1 MAEEPNNDVNEE
13 TQAEET
19 PAAEAP
25 AEETAPAA
33 ADDSAPAGAEPAE
46 PAEVLSP
53 TERRKRRRSQKIRR
67 PKLTG
72 TPEEKAQQRA
82 KIRAKKAA
90 QRRAYRLKQ
99 REAHKAAGPREGT
112 PATVTEPGVK
122 KTQQG
127 TVVSSKNDKTI
138 VVAIEVAEAHRIY
151 KKVVRHTR
159 KLTAHDAT
167 NDANEGDVVRVVESR
182 PLSRTK
188 RWRLVEVL
196 ERAK

>member
-53 TERRKRRRSQKIRR
+53 TERRKRRRSQKNRR

>member
-53 TERRKRRRSQKIRR
+53 TERRKRRRSQKNRR

-112 PATVTEPGVK
+112 PATVAEPGVK